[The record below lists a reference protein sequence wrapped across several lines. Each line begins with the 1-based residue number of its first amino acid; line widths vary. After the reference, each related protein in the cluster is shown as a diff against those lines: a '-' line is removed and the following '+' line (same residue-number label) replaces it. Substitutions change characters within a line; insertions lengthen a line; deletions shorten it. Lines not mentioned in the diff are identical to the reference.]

1 MSWLSIIIL
10 AYLFFA
16 LASLGDKI
24 VLAGPPKPKS
34 YTFYVGLLSIL
45 VIILIPFIN
54 FRFPDATGMMW
65 IVLEAVVYV
74 AGLYGLFT
82 SLENFDVSRV
92 MPTVGATQPIFI
104 FILTWMFWGMQ
115 EMKSTDVLAF
125 VLLLIGS
132 VVISIDKNPKITGD
146 CLKLT
151 TLTSLMFSLDYI
163 FSKFVF
169 LNQPFLQGF
178 IWMRI
183 ISFLI
188 ILFLLFDKG
197 FRGEIFTKQNIL
209 SKRMGAVFLSAQSAG
224 GIANI
229 LQNFA
234 ISLAPIAYLAIMN
247 SLKGIQYV
255 FLFLLTLF
263 FSFFFPRVLKEETS
277 RRVIIQKI
285 FAILLIAIGLAV
297 LVLY

>member
-45 VIILIPFIN
+45 VVILIPFID
-54 FRFPDATGMMW
+54 FGLPDAAGMMW
-65 IVLEAVVYV
+65 VVLEAVVYV
-74 AGLYGLFT
+74 AGLYGLFV

-92 MPTVGATQPIFI
+92 MPTVGATQPIFV
-104 FILTWMFWGMQ
+104 FILTWMFWGVQ
-115 EMKSTDVLAF
+115 ETKGTDILAF
-125 VLLLIGS
+125 VLLLMGS
-132 VVISIDKNPKITGD
+132 VIISIDKNPKITGE
-146 CLKLT
+146 CLKLA

-169 LNQPFLQGF
+169 IDQPFLQGF

-183 ISFLI
+183 VSF
-188 ILFLLFDKG
+188 ILVLLLLFDKG
-197 FRGEIFTKQNIL
+197 FRSEIFTKQNIL
-209 SKRMGAVFLSAQSAG
+209 SKRMGAVFLLAQSAG

-234 ISLAPIAYLAIMN
+234 ISLAPVAYLAIMN
-247 SLKGIQYV
+247 SLKGTQYV

-263 FSFFFPRVLKEETS
+263 LSFFFPKVLKEETS
-277 RRVIIQKI
+277 RRVIVQKI
-285 FAILLIAIGLAV
+285 VSILLIAIGLAV